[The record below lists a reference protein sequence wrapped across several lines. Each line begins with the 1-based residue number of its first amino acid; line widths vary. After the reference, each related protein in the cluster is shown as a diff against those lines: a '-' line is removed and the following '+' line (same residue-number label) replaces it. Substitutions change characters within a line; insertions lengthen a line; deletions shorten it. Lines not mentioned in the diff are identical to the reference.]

1 MRTLGILALRVLAL
15 LAGLACF
22 AALCGLL
29 EWLASTGWGA
39 LAAVAGIGWFYRL
52 LWKWT
57 KEQ

>member
-1 MRTLGILALRVLAL
+1 MRTLGILALRVLVL

-39 LAAVAGIGWFYRL
+39 LLAGADL
-52 LWKWT
+52 
-57 KEQ
+57 

>member
-29 EWLASTGWGA
+29 EWLAQSGWGT
-39 LAAVAGIGWFYRL
+39 LAAVAGIGYFYLL
-52 LWKWT
+52 LWRWT
-57 KEQ
+57 REQ